1 MLTRLLI
8 LNHTPQDGCSLER
21 YHPKLW
27 ASIQRIYTKLVVWNS
42 LRDQIF
48 HRNTIDARGSI
59 RKVPN
64 FIMWALSLD
73 KLRRSG
79 DKDACAIIKSW
90 NNMASRR
97 QQSLAGPEAE
107 ALKTMLE
114 MMPQE
119 VFTEVVVPA
128 VSEMGWEKSPW
139 SDDAFSNKRIYPGA
153 TPVGRSSSAAWR
165 ARLKVTDPSLRIML
179 KCQVDKH
186 KKLSQTFSPGETHK
200 GQHGR

>member
-1 MLTRLLI
+1 MLARLLI

-27 ASIQRIYTKLVVWNS
+27 ASIRRIYTKLVVWNS

-59 RKVPN
+59 RKAPN

-79 DKDACAIIKSW
+79 DKDLGAIIKAW
-90 NNMASRR
+90 NNMASRG
-97 QQSLAGPEAE
+97 QQSLAGTKAQ

-114 MMPQE
+114 MMPLK
-119 VFTEVVVPA
+119 VFTEIVVPA
-128 VSEMGWEKSPW
+128 VSEMGWGNNPW
-139 SDDAFSNKRIYPGA
+139 TMMHLATDASILEPHQRVVQPQLLGE
-153 TPVGRSSSAAWR
+153 R
-165 ARLKVTDPSLRIML
+165 A
-179 KCQVDKH
+179 
-186 KKLSQTFSPGETHK
+186 
-200 GQHGR
+200 